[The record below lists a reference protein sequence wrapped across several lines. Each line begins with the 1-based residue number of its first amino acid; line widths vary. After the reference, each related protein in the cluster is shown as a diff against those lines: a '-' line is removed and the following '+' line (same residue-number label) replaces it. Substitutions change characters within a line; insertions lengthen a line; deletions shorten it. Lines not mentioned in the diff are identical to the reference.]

1 MENTKKILKLKEGIR
16 KKQEELNE
24 VINREIDKD
33 KILKLSQE
41 LDKLIT
47 FYYME

>member
-1 MENTKKILKLKEGIR
+1 MENSKKILKLKEGIR

-24 VINREIDKD
+24 VINREMDKD

>member
-1 MENTKKILKLKEGIR
+1 MENSKKILKLKEGIR